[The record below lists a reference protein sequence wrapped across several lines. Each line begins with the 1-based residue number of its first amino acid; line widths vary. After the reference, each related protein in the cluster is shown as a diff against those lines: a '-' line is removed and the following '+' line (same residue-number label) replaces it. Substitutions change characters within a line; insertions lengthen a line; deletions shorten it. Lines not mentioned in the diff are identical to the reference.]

1 MVGVYEVDYKR
12 VSYLGTIGKHE
23 LDFIS
28 DFRADLG
35 DHYVETE
42 MIAEQ
47 VEAYKDSNEEVP
59 EQFVKFL
66 QEEIEKRGGSFNFAI
81 EF

>member
-12 VSYLGTIGKHE
+12 VSYPGTIGKRE
-23 LDFIS
+23 LEFVS

-35 DHYVETE
+35 DYYVETE

-47 VEAYKDSNEEVP
+47 IEAYRDNNEEVP
-59 EQFVKFL
+59 EQFAKFL
-66 QEEIEKRGGSFNFAI
+66 REEIEKRGGSFNFVI
-81 EF
+81 SF